1 MQATLD
7 RLIVEKEAKPE
18 KIGSII
24 LTDTAR
30 QPFATGIVYRSGPG
44 TPSSTGDTIFNNILE
59 GDRILFAANV
69 GTEITLNGTTYL
81 LMREIDVIAVLEPED
96 RIGS

>member
-7 RLIVEKEAKPE
+7 RLIVLKEERPE

-30 QPFATGIVYRSGPG
+30 QPFATGVVFRAGPG
-44 TPSSTGDTIFNNILE
+44 TPSANGDTIYNNILE

-69 GTEITLNGTTYL
+69 GTEITLNGTMYL
-81 LMREIDVIAVLEPED
+81 LMREIDVIAVLEQED

>member
-7 RLIVEKEAKPE
+7 RLIVEKESKPE

-30 QPFATGIVYRSGPG
+30 QPFATGVVFRAGPG
-44 TPSSTGDTIFNNILE
+44 TPSASGDTIYNNILE